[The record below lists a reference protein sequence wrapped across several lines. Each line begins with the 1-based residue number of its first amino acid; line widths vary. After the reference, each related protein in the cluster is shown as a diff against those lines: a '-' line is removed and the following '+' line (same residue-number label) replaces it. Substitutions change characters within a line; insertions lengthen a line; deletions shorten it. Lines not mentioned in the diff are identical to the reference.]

1 MMKNYSYQR
10 LKKIC
15 LDNTA
20 DVATVI
26 AAATEI
32 RRRNLWIETK

>member
-1 MMKNYSYQR
+1 MKHYSYQR

-20 DVATVI
+20 DVETI
-26 AAATEI
+26 KAAATEI
-32 RRRNLWIETK
+32 RRRGLWSQTT

>member
-1 MMKNYSYQR
+1 MKNYSYQR

-20 DVATVI
+20 DVETI
-26 AAATEI
+26 KAAATEM
-32 RRRNLWIETK
+32 RRRGFWTPTT

>member
-1 MMKNYSYQR
+1 MKNYSYQR

-20 DVATVI
+20 DVETI
-26 AAATEI
+26 KAAATKLDV
-32 RRRNLWIETK
+32 NLWIEPND

>member
-1 MMKNYSYQR
+1 MKHYSYQR

-15 LDNTA
+15 LENA
-20 DVATVI
+20 DPAKVI

>member
-1 MMKNYSYQR
+1 MKNYSYQR

-20 DVATVI
+20 DVETI
-26 AAATEI
+26 KAAATEI